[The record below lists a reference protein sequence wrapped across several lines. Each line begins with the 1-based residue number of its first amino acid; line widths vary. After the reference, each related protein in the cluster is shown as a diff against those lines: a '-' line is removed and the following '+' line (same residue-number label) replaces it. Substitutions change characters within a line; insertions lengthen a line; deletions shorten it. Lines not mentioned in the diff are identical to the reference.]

1 MFDFCLENSKK
12 FWKVVLMNILW
23 RTIGDVLLFFLPKNF
38 MECGKK
44 NEQTRTNSIKLKC
57 QLVRQTK
64 SIRSK
69 YRKMIEH
76 MMLTVMA
83 LLLNWRVL

>member
-1 MFDFCLENSKK
+1 MFEFCLENLKK

-38 MECGKK
+38 KECGKK
-44 NEQTRTNSIKLKC
+44 NEQTRANSIKLNC

-64 SIRSK
+64 SIESK
-69 YRKMIEH
+69 HWKMIEYT
-76 MMLTVMA
+76 MLTVIA
-83 LLLNWRVL
+83 LLLNWKVL